1 MAPSSRPARIARLS
15 SRAMGSDE
23 TVRPAAVERS
33 PVDRRANLMRLL
45 CFALAV
51 MGALLLLFALT
62 TFLPSRGWGFDFQAY
77 LAAAQRLARGDPI
90 YQQYSLDGPF
100 RPGPYGLYLYAP
112 PFAVAT
118 LPFTA
123 ISLQAAEIA
132 WYLMRV
138 GLLVVACAAMPVRPT
153 IKCLAFAVAAI
164 TSPVLIDMNLGNVS
178 VFVTAILVFV
188 WRGIDRPLGSVA
200 LAIDMCVR
208 PTLGLLL
215 VWYALRRRWWPI
227 VWTLATGLVIVLLT
241 LPIAGIGGYRDYI
254 TVLRNLSEVTG
265 QANNLDL
272 GSTVARLGGGSLGAS
287 LALYGGYAL
296 GLGAMLVSLRFD
308 RETSFMVTI
317 GATLLLAPLLWDH
330 YLAALILPAAFLAQR
345 GRLWGLGLP
354 LLAWLPP
361 EVLPLLAVAGT
372 FVPFVARR
380 PREDAPPPEAQ
391 GLPTGVALPGVVP
404 TP

>member
-1 MAPSSRPARIARLS
+1 
-15 SRAMGSDE
+15 MGSDE
-23 TVRPAAVERS
+23 TMRPAAEQPAVEQPAVERGAS
-33 PVDRRANLMRLL
+33 YGLFITFLI
-45 CFALAV
+45 AV
-51 MGALLLLFALT
+51 LGLLLLLLALNT
-62 TFLPSRGWGFDFQAY
+62 LLPSRGWGFDFEAY
-77 LAAAQRLARGDPI
+77 LAAAQRLARGDLI

-118 LPFTA
+118 LPFTMV
-123 ISLQAAEIA
+123 SVQSAEIA
-132 WYLMRV
+132 WYLLRI

-153 IKCLAFAVAAI
+153 IRCLVFAVAAI
-164 TSPVLIDMNLGNVS
+164 TWPVLTDMNLGNVS
-178 VFVTAILVFV
+178 VFVTAILAFV
-188 WRGIDRPLGSVA
+188 WRGLDRPLGSVA

-215 VWYALRRRWWPI
+215 IWYALRRRWWPI
-227 VWTLATGLVIVLLT
+227 AWTIATGSVIVLLT
-241 LPIAGIGGYRDYI
+241 LPIAGIGGYRDYL

-272 GSTVARLGGGSLGAS
+272 GSTVLRLGGGSLGAS

-296 GLGAMLVSLRFD
+296 GIGAILFSLRYD
-308 RETSFMVTI
+308 REISFMVTI

-354 LLAWLPP
+354 LLTWLAYLKP
-361 EVLPLLAVAGT
+361 ELVPVLAIVAT
-372 FVPFVARR
+372 FAPFLVRR
-380 PREDAPPPEAQ
+380 PREPAVSPPT
-391 GLPTGVALPGVVP
+391 TGVLPASAIGSA
-404 TP
+404 TGTAT